1 MTLRYLLDTC
11 VLSEFIKPKPERKV
25 IDWLNSVEAE
35 RVFLSAVTIGEI
47 QFGISN
53 RPASNRRTELEVWLN
68 VSLTEQFAGRI
79 LPLDADTFV
88 TWGQMTARQRRQGEP
103 MGVMDSLIAATAL
116 QYKMV
121 LVTRNV
127 ADFKSTVLSILNPWE

>member
-1 MTLRYLLDTC
+1 

-88 TWGQMTARQRRQGEP
+88 TWGQMTARQRRPGEP

>member
-1 MTLRYLLDTC
+1 MSLRYLLDTC
-11 VLSEFIKPKPERKV
+11 ILSEFIKPKPERKV

-35 RVFLSAVTIGEI
+35 RVFLSAVTVGEI

-68 VSLTEQFAGRI
+68 VSLPEQFAARV
-79 LPLDADTFV
+79 LSLDADTFV
-88 TWGQMTARQRRQGEP
+88 TWGKMTAQQRRQGEP
-103 MGVMDSLIAATAL
+103 MGIMDSLIAATAL

-127 ADFKSTVLSILNPWE
+127 SDFKSTNLSILNPWE